1 MPLSPEDVRTLVELG
16 LIEMRD
22 HIPMLTNEGARALDW
37 S

>member
-1 MPLSPEDVRTLVELG
+1 MPVSPEDVRTLVGFG

-22 HIPMLTNEGARALDW
+22 DIPVLTDEGARALDW